1 MNLYRVVREN
11 DGRIRVFR
19 LDKPDA
25 LGNNTW
31 YIVATLNP
39 TDLTDD
45 GRAVAELSDSEII
58 RAVTE

>member
-11 DGRIRVFR
+11 GRIRVLR

-25 LGNNTW
+25 LGNTTW
-31 YIVATLNP
+31 YVVATLNP
-39 TDLTDD
+39 TDRVED
-45 GRAVAELSDSEII
+45 GRTAAELTDSEII

>member
-11 DGRIRVFR
+11 GRIRVFR

-25 LGNNTW
+25 LGNAIW
-31 YIVATLNP
+31 YVVATLNP

-45 GRAVAELSDSEII
+45 GRAVAELPDSEII